1 MNLPKKG
8 GAVAVLVFGV
18 IFLLIRI
25 ERDKIQEMRRLM
37 LPELSVLCFWAS
49 EFSHLAEPSPGT
61 CLYLPKKYWLITEEI
76 IAGFQTRI
84 LCAFHQMRLWVS
96 DFRPIKIIKEFYWR
110 WQEEILVFAYFF
122 KTYNAEV
129 IRYTF
134 LKLRENQAT
143 MRETETQAEQ
153 KLSEDVFGIWFQ

>member
-1 MNLPKKG
+1 MNYLKLYVNIKTYKRGERIMNLPKKG

-61 CLYLPKKYWLITEEI
+61 CLYLPKKY
-76 IAGFQTRI
+76 
-84 LCAFHQMRLWVS
+84 
-96 DFRPIKIIKEFYWR
+96 
-110 WQEEILVFAYFF
+110 
-122 KTYNAEV
+122 
-129 IRYTF
+129 
-134 LKLRENQAT
+134 
-143 MRETETQAEQ
+143 
-153 KLSEDVFGIWFQ
+153 